1 MRAYARSRWRTA
13 IQALLAAVL
22 ADQRATLPAPHSVLK
37 ARPAFAGLAMV
48 ATPEL
53 KKFRSS
59 YRQTLDRITIDPPL
73 YH

>member
-1 MRAYARSRWRTA
+1 MRAHALIPLA
-13 IQALLAAVL
+13 NGIQAFLAAVL
-22 ADQRATLPAPHSVLK
+22 ADQCANLPASHSALK
-37 ARPAFAGLAMV
+37 TRPAFAGLAID

-53 KKFRSS
+53 KKFRTS